1 MVNLEWY
8 RTFKAI
14 YQQGTLTKA
23 ATELMISQPNVSVQL
38 SSLEGYIGHALFIRL
53 PRKMVP
59 TEYGKL
65 LYTQIVESIDNLERV
80 EVEFKKSSIRKE
92 PTIRLGVP
100 SELFYTYLAKSMHL
114 VNSHLIV
121 EYGLATDLIA
131 KLRSGELD
139 IAFITKQDKAQD
151 NLTYEYLY
159 SESFFI
165 VCNPTFDTSEIDQ
178 YIAENDLTK
187 AEKWLR
193 RQVWYAYDTNL
204 PLVRRFWRSN
214 FLKRPIVKLKAA
226 IPDNISILRAVATS
240 GGFAVS
246 SDLIGGEAL
255 KNKQVKIVWRGIVP
269 TTNSLYLA
277 YDQEKLEPHLI
288 SEVRNFIK
296 KSMEEYLAISK

>member
-14 YQQGTLTKA
+14 YQHGTLTKA
-23 ATELMISQPNVSVQL
+23 SAELVISQPNASVQL
-38 SSLEGYIGHALFIRL
+38 SSLESYIGHALFIRL

-100 SELFYTYLAKSMHL
+100 SEVFYSYLSKNMHL
-114 VNSHLIV
+114 VKSHLIV
-121 EYGLATDLIA
+121 EYGLATELIA

-139 IAFITKQDKAQD
+139 IAFITKQDKTQD

-159 SESFFI
+159 SESFMI
-165 VCNPTFDTSEIDQ
+165 VCNPAFDTTEIDQ
-178 YIAENDLTK
+178 YIAENDLAK
-187 AEKWLR
+187 AERWLR
-193 RQVWYAYDTNL
+193 KQVWYAYDTNL

-214 FLKRPIVKLKAA
+214 FLKRPILKLSAA

-255 KNKQVKIVWRGIVP
+255 KNKQVKIVWKGIVP
-269 TTNSLYLA
+269 TTNSLYLG
-277 YDQEKLEPHLI
+277 YNQEKLEPHLV
-288 SEVRNFIK
+288 SEVRGFIK
-296 KSMEEYLAISK
+296 QSMEEYLDIM

>member
-14 YQQGTLTKA
+14 YQHGTLTKA
-23 ATELMISQPNVSVQL
+23 SAELMISQPNASVQL
-38 SSLEGYIGHALFIRL
+38 SSLESYIGHALFIRL

-100 SELFYTYLAKSMHL
+100 SEVFYSYLSKNMHL
-114 VNSHLIV
+114 VKSHLIV
-121 EYGLATDLIA
+121 EYGLATELIA

-139 IAFITKQDKAQD
+139 IAFITKQDKTQD

-159 SESFFI
+159 SESFMI
-165 VCNPTFDTSEIDQ
+165 VCNPAFDTTEIDQ
-178 YIAENDLTK
+178 YIAENDLAK
-187 AEKWLR
+187 AERWLR
-193 RQVWYAYDTNL
+193 KQVWYAYDTNL

-214 FLKRPIVKLKAA
+214 FLKRPILKLSAA

-255 KNKQVKIVWRGIVP
+255 KNKQVKIVWKGIVP
-269 TTNSLYLA
+269 TTNSLYLG
-277 YDQEKLEPHLI
+277 YNQEKLEPHLV
-288 SEVRNFIK
+288 SEVRGFIK
-296 KSMEEYLAISK
+296 QSMEEYLDIM

>member
-14 YQQGTLTKA
+14 YQHGTLTKA
-23 ATELMISQPNVSVQL
+23 SAELMISQPNASVQL
-38 SSLEGYIGHALFIRL
+38 SSLESYIGHALFIRL

-100 SELFYTYLAKSMHL
+100 SEVFYSYLSKNMHL
-114 VNSHLIV
+114 VKSHLMV

-139 IAFITKQDKAQD
+139 IAFITKQDKTQD

-159 SESFFI
+159 SESFMI
-165 VCNPTFDTSEIDQ
+165 VCNPAFDTTEIDQ
-178 YIAENDLTK
+178 YIAENDLAK
-187 AEKWLR
+187 AERWLR
-193 RQVWYAYDTNL
+193 KQVWYAYDTNL

-214 FLKRPIVKLKAA
+214 FLKRPILKLSAA

-255 KNKQVKIVWRGIVP
+255 KNKQVKIVWKGIVP
-269 TTNSLYLA
+269 TTNSLYLG
-277 YDQEKLEPHLI
+277 YNQEKLEPHLV
-288 SEVRNFIK
+288 SEVRGFIK
-296 KSMEEYLAISK
+296 QSMEEYLDIM

>member
-14 YQQGTLTKA
+14 YQHGTLTKA
-23 ATELMISQPNVSVQL
+23 SAELMISQPNASVQL
-38 SSLEGYIGHALFIRL
+38 SSLESYIGHALFIRL

-100 SELFYTYLAKSMHL
+100 SEVFYSYLSKNMHL
-114 VNSHLIV
+114 VKSHLIV

-139 IAFITKQDKAQD
+139 IAFITKQDKTQD

-159 SESFFI
+159 SESFMI
-165 VCNPTFDTSEIDQ
+165 VCNPVFDTTEIDQ
-178 YIAENDLTK
+178 YIAENDLAK
-187 AEKWLR
+187 AERWLR
-193 RQVWYAYDTNL
+193 KQVWYAYDTNL

-214 FLKRPIVKLKAA
+214 FLKRPILKLSAA

-255 KNKQVKIVWRGIVP
+255 KNKQVKIVWKGIVP
-269 TTNSLYLA
+269 TTNSLYLG
-277 YDQEKLEPHLI
+277 YNQEKLEPHLV
-288 SEVRNFIK
+288 SEVRGFIK
-296 KSMEEYLAISK
+296 QSMEEYLDIM

>member
-14 YQQGTLTKA
+14 YQHGTLTKA
-23 ATELMISQPNVSVQL
+23 SAELMISQPNASVQL
-38 SSLEGYIGHALFIRL
+38 SSLESYIGHALFIRL

-100 SELFYTYLAKSMHL
+100 SEVFYSYLSKNMHL
-114 VNSHLIV
+114 VKSHLIV

-139 IAFITKQDKAQD
+139 IAFITKQDKTQD

-159 SESFFI
+159 SESFMI
-165 VCNPTFDTSEIDQ
+165 VCNPAFDTTEIDQ
-178 YIAENDLTK
+178 YIAENDLAK
-187 AEKWLR
+187 AERWLR
-193 RQVWYAYDTNL
+193 KQVWYAYDTNL

-214 FLKRPIVKLKAA
+214 FLKRPILKLSAA

-255 KNKQVKIVWRGIVP
+255 KNKQVKIVWKGTVP
-269 TTNSLYLA
+269 TTNSLYLG
-277 YDQEKLEPHLI
+277 YNQEKLEPHLV
-288 SEVRNFIK
+288 SEVRGFIK
-296 KSMEEYLAISK
+296 QSMEEYLDIM

>member
-14 YQQGTLTKA
+14 YQHGTLTKA
-23 ATELMISQPNVSVQL
+23 SAELMISQPNASVQL
-38 SSLEGYIGHALFIRL
+38 SSLESYIGHALFIRL

-100 SELFYTYLAKSMHL
+100 SEVFYSYLSKNMHL
-114 VNSHLIV
+114 VKSHLIV
-121 EYGLATDLIA
+121 EYGLSSDLIA

-151 NLTYEYLY
+151 NLMYEYLY
-159 SESFFI
+159 SESFMI
-165 VCNPTFDTSEIDQ
+165 VCNPEFDTTEIDH
-178 YIAENDLTK
+178 YIAENDLIK
-187 AEKWLR
+187 AERWFRK
-193 RQVWYAYDTNL
+193 QVWYAYDTNL

-214 FLKRPIVKLKAA
+214 FLKRPIIKLRAA

-255 KNKQVKIVWRGIVP
+255 KNKQVKVVWKGIVP
-269 TTNSLYLA
+269 TTNSLYLG
-277 YDQEKLEPHLI
+277 YNKEKLEPHLV
-288 SEVRNFIK
+288 SEVRSFIK
-296 KSMEEYLAISK
+296 QSMEEYLDIV

>member
-14 YQQGTLTKA
+14 YQHGTLTKA
-23 ATELMISQPNVSVQL
+23 SAELMISQPNASVQL
-38 SSLEGYIGHALFIRL
+38 SSLESYIGHALFIRL

-80 EVEFKKSSIRKE
+80 EVEFKKSSIRKD

-100 SELFYTYLAKSMHL
+100 SEVFYSYLSKNMHL
-114 VNSHLIV
+114 VKSHLIV

-139 IAFITKQDKAQD
+139 IAFITKQDKTQD

-159 SESFFI
+159 SESFMI
-165 VCNPTFDTSEIDQ
+165 VCNPAFDTTEIDL
-178 YIAENDLTK
+178 YIAENDLAK
-187 AEKWLR
+187 AERWLR
-193 RQVWYAYDTNL
+193 KQIWYAYDTNL

-214 FLKRPIVKLKAA
+214 FLKRPILKLSAA

-255 KNKQVKIVWRGIVP
+255 KNKQVKVVWKGIVP
-269 TTNSLYLA
+269 TTNSLYLG
-277 YDQEKLEPHLI
+277 YNQEKLEPHLVN
-288 SEVRNFIK
+288 EVRGFIK
-296 KSMEEYLAISK
+296 QSMEEYLDIM

>member
-14 YQQGTLTKA
+14 YQHGTLTKA
-23 ATELMISQPNVSVQL
+23 SAELMISQPNASVQL
-38 SSLEGYIGHALFIRL
+38 SSLESYIGHALFIRL

-100 SELFYTYLAKSMHL
+100 SEVFYSYLSKNMHL
-114 VNSHLIV
+114 VKSHLIV

-139 IAFITKQDKAQD
+139 IAFITKQDKTQD

-159 SESFFI
+159 SESFMI
-165 VCNPTFDTSEIDQ
+165 VCNPAFDTTEIDQ
-178 YIAENDLTK
+178 YIAENDLAK
-187 AEKWLR
+187 AERWLR
-193 RQVWYAYDTNL
+193 KQVWYAYDTNL

-214 FLKRPIVKLKAA
+214 FLKRPILKLSAA

-255 KNKQVKIVWRGIVP
+255 KNKQVKIVWKGIVP
-269 TTNSLYLA
+269 TTNSLYLG
-277 YDQEKLEPHLI
+277 YNQENLEPHLV
-288 SEVRNFIK
+288 SEVRGFIK
-296 KSMEEYLAISK
+296 QSMEEYLDIM

>member
-14 YQQGTLTKA
+14 YQHGTLTKA
-23 ATELMISQPNVSVQL
+23 SAELMISQPNASVQL
-38 SSLEGYIGHALFIRL
+38 SSLESYIGHALFIRL

-100 SELFYTYLAKSMHL
+100 SEVFYSYLSKNMHL
-114 VNSHLIV
+114 VKSHLIV

-131 KLRSGELD
+131 KLRSRELD
-139 IAFITKQDKAQD
+139 IAFITKQDKTQD

-159 SESFFI
+159 SESFMI
-165 VCNPTFDTSEIDQ
+165 VCNPAFDTTEIDQ
-178 YIAENDLTK
+178 YIAENDLAK
-187 AEKWLR
+187 AERWLR
-193 RQVWYAYDTNL
+193 KQVWYAYDTNL

-214 FLKRPIVKLKAA
+214 FLKRPILKLSAA

-255 KNKQVKIVWRGIVP
+255 KNKQVKIVWKGIVP
-269 TTNSLYLA
+269 TTNSLYLG
-277 YDQEKLEPHLI
+277 YNQEKLEPHLV
-288 SEVRNFIK
+288 SEVRGFIK
-296 KSMEEYLAISK
+296 QSMEEYLDIM

>member
-14 YQQGTLTKA
+14 YQHGTLTKA
-23 ATELMISQPNVSVQL
+23 SAELMISQPNASVQL
-38 SSLEGYIGHALFIRL
+38 SSLESYIGHALFIRL

-100 SELFYTYLAKSMHL
+100 SEVFYSYLSKNMHL
-114 VNSHLIV
+114 VKSHLIV

-139 IAFITKQDKAQD
+139 IAFITKQDKTQD

-159 SESFFI
+159 SESFMI
-165 VCNPTFDTSEIDQ
+165 VCNPAFDTTEIDQ
-178 YIAENDLTK
+178 YIAENDLAK
-187 AEKWLR
+187 AERWLR
-193 RQVWYAYDTNL
+193 KQVWYAYDTNL

-214 FLKRPIVKLKAA
+214 FLKRPILKLSAA

-255 KNKQVKIVWRGIVP
+255 KNKQVKIVWKGIVP
-269 TTNSLYLA
+269 TTNSLYLG
-277 YDQEKLEPHLI
+277 YNQEKLEPRLV
-288 SEVRNFIK
+288 SEVRGFIK
-296 KSMEEYLAISK
+296 QSMEEYLDIM

>member
-14 YQQGTLTKA
+14 YQHGTLTKA
-23 ATELMISQPNVSVQL
+23 SAELMISQPNASVQL
-38 SSLEGYIGHALFIRL
+38 SSLESYIGHALFIRL

-100 SELFYTYLAKSMHL
+100 SEVFYSYLSKNMHL
-114 VNSHLIV
+114 VKSHLIV

-139 IAFITKQDKAQD
+139 IAFITKQDKTQD

-159 SESFFI
+159 SESFMI
-165 VCNPTFDTSEIDQ
+165 VCNPAFDTTEIDQ
-178 YIAENDLTK
+178 YIAENDLAK
-187 AEKWLR
+187 AERWLR
-193 RQVWYAYDTNL
+193 KQVWYAYDTNL

-214 FLKRPIVKLKAA
+214 FLKRPILKLSAA

-255 KNKQVKIVWRGIVP
+255 KNKQVKIVWKGIVP
-269 TTNSLYLA
+269 TTNSLYLG
-277 YDQEKLEPHLI
+277 YNQEKLEPHLVN
-288 SEVRNFIK
+288 EVRGFIK
-296 KSMEEYLAISK
+296 QSMEEYLDIM

>member
-14 YQQGTLTKA
+14 YQHGTLTKA
-23 ATELMISQPNVSVQL
+23 SAELMISQPNASVQL
-38 SSLEGYIGHALFIRL
+38 SSLESYIGHALFIRL

-100 SELFYTYLAKSMHL
+100 SEVFYSYLSKNMNL
-114 VNSHLIV
+114 VKSHLIV

-139 IAFITKQDKAQD
+139 IAFITKQDKTQD

-159 SESFFI
+159 SESFMI
-165 VCNPTFDTSEIDQ
+165 VCNPAFDTTEIDQ
-178 YIAENDLTK
+178 YIAENDLAK
-187 AEKWLR
+187 AERWLR
-193 RQVWYAYDTNL
+193 KQVWYAYDTNL

-214 FLKRPIVKLKAA
+214 FLKRPILKLSAA

-255 KNKQVKIVWRGIVP
+255 KNKQVKIVWKGIVP
-269 TTNSLYLA
+269 TTNSLYLG
-277 YDQEKLEPHLI
+277 YNQEKLEPHLV
-288 SEVRNFIK
+288 SEVRGFIK
-296 KSMEEYLAISK
+296 QSMEEYLDIM

>member
-14 YQQGTLTKA
+14 YQHGTLTKA
-23 ATELMISQPNVSVQL
+23 SAELMISQPNASVQL
-38 SSLEGYIGHALFIRL
+38 SSLESYIGHALFIRL

-100 SELFYTYLAKSMHL
+100 SEVFYSYLSKNMHL
-114 VNSHLIV
+114 VKSHLIV
-121 EYGLATDLIA
+121 EYGLATELIA

-139 IAFITKQDKAQD
+139 IAFITKQDKTQD

-159 SESFFI
+159 SESFMI
-165 VCNPTFDTSEIDQ
+165 VCNPVFDTTEIDQ
-178 YIAENDLTK
+178 YIAENDLAK
-187 AEKWLR
+187 AERWLR
-193 RQVWYAYDTNL
+193 KQVWYAYDTNL

-214 FLKRPIVKLKAA
+214 FLKRPILKLSAA

-255 KNKQVKIVWRGIVP
+255 KNKQVKIVWKGIVP
-269 TTNSLYLA
+269 TTNSLYLG
-277 YDQEKLEPHLI
+277 YNQEKLEPHLV
-288 SEVRNFIK
+288 SEVRGFIK
-296 KSMEEYLAISK
+296 QSMEEYLDIM

>member
-23 ATELMISQPNVSVQL
+23 AIELMISQPNVSVQL
-38 SSLEGYIGHALFIRL
+38 SSLESYIGHALFIRL

-80 EVEFKKSSIRKE
+80 ESEFKKSSIKKE
-92 PTIRLGVP
+92 PTVRLGVP
-100 SELFYTYLAKSMHL
+100 SEVFYSYLSKNMHL
-114 VNSHLIV
+114 VKSHLIV

-131 KLRSGELD
+131 KLRTGELD
-139 IAFITKQDKAQD
+139 IAFITKQDKNQD
-151 NLTYEYLY
+151 NLVYEYLY
-159 SESFFI
+159 SESFMI
-165 VCNPTFDTSEIDQ
+165 VCNPDFETTEIDQ
-178 YIAENDLTK
+178 YIVENDLAK
-187 AEKWLR
+187 AEKWFR
-193 RQVWYAYDTNL
+193 KQVWYAYDTNL

-214 FLKRPIVKLKAA
+214 FLKRPIIKLRAA

-255 KNKQVKIVWRGIVP
+255 KENKVKVVWRGIIP

-277 YDQEKLEPHLI
+277 YDNAKIEPHLI
-288 SEVRNFIK
+288 SEVRNYIK
-296 KSMEEYLAISK
+296 LSMDEYLDLK

>member
-1 MVNLEWY
+1 
-8 RTFKAI
+8 
-14 YQQGTLTKA
+14 
-23 ATELMISQPNVSVQL
+23 MISQPNASVQL
-38 SSLEGYIGHALFIRL
+38 SSLESYIGHALFIRL

-100 SELFYTYLAKSMHL
+100 SEVFYSYLSKNMHL
-114 VNSHLIV
+114 VKSHLIV

-139 IAFITKQDKAQD
+139 IAFITKQDKTQD

-159 SESFFI
+159 SESFMI
-165 VCNPTFDTSEIDQ
+165 VCNPAFDTTEIDL
-178 YIAENDLTK
+178 YIAENDLAK
-187 AEKWLR
+187 AERWLR
-193 RQVWYAYDTNL
+193 KQIWYAYDTNL

-214 FLKRPIVKLKAA
+214 FLKRPILKLSAA

-255 KNKQVKIVWRGIVP
+255 KNKQVKVVWKGIVP
-269 TTNSLYLA
+269 TTNSLYLG
-277 YDQEKLEPHLI
+277 YNQEKLEPHLVN
-288 SEVRNFIK
+288 EVRGFIK
-296 KSMEEYLAISK
+296 QSMEEYLDIM

>member
-14 YQQGTLTKA
+14 YQHGTLTKA
-23 ATELMISQPNVSVQL
+23 AAELMISQPNVSVQL
-38 SSLEGYIGHALFIRL
+38 SSLESYIGHALFIRL

-80 EVEFKKSSIRKE
+80 ETEFKKSSIRKE

-100 SELFYTYLAKSMHL
+100 SEMFYSYLSKNLNL
-114 VNSHLIV
+114 VKSHLIV
-121 EYGLATDLIA
+121 EYGLASDLLA
-131 KLRSGELD
+131 KLRTGELD

-159 SESFFI
+159 SESFMI
-165 VCNPTFDTSEIDQ
+165 VCNPSFDTAEIDQ
-178 YIAENDLTK
+178 YIAENDLVK
-187 AEKWLR
+187 AERWLR
-193 RQVWYAYDTNL
+193 KQVWYAYDTNL

-214 FLKRPIVKLKAA
+214 FLKRPIIKLRAA
-226 IPDNISILRAVATS
+226 IPDNISILRAVTTS

-246 SDLIGGEAL
+246 SDLIGGEVL
-255 KNKQVKIVWRGIVP
+255 KNQQVKVVWKGIVP

-277 YDQEKLEPHLI
+277 YNQEKIEPRFVNEI
-288 SEVRNFIK
+288 RNFIK
-296 KSMEEYLAISK
+296 QSMEEYLDIK

>member
-14 YQQGTLTKA
+14 YQHGTLTKA
-23 ATELMISQPNVSVQL
+23 SAELMISQPNASVQL
-38 SSLEGYIGHALFIRL
+38 SSLESYIGHALFIRL

-100 SELFYTYLAKSMHL
+100 SEVFYSYLSKNMHL
-114 VNSHLIV
+114 VKSHLIV

-139 IAFITKQDKAQD
+139 IAFITKQDKTQD

-159 SESFFI
+159 SESFMI
-165 VCNPTFDTSEIDQ
+165 VCNPAFDTTEIDQ
-178 YIAENDLTK
+178 YIAENDLAK
-187 AEKWLR
+187 AERWLR
-193 RQVWYAYDTNL
+193 KQVWYAYDTNL

-214 FLKRPIVKLKAA
+214 FLKRPILKLSAT

-255 KNKQVKIVWRGIVP
+255 KNKQVKIVWKGIVP
-269 TTNSLYLA
+269 TTNSLYLG
-277 YDQEKLEPHLI
+277 YNQEKLEPHLV
-288 SEVRNFIK
+288 SEVRGFIK
-296 KSMEEYLAISK
+296 QSMEEYLDIM

>member
-14 YQQGTLTKA
+14 YQHGTLTKA
-23 ATELMISQPNVSVQL
+23 SAELMISQPNASVQL
-38 SSLEGYIGHALFIRL
+38 SSLESYIGHALFIRL

-100 SELFYTYLAKSMHL
+100 SEVFYSYLSKNMHL
-114 VNSHLIV
+114 VKSHLIV

-139 IAFITKQDKAQD
+139 IAFITKQDKTQD

-159 SESFFI
+159 SESFMI
-165 VCNPTFDTSEIDQ
+165 VCNPAFDTTEIDL
-178 YIAENDLTK
+178 YIAENDLAK
-187 AEKWLR
+187 AERWLR
-193 RQVWYAYDTNL
+193 KQVWYAYDTNL

-214 FLKRPIVKLKAA
+214 FLKRPILKLSAA

-255 KNKQVKIVWRGIVP
+255 KNKQVKIVWKGIVP
-269 TTNSLYLA
+269 TTNSLYLG
-277 YDQEKLEPHLI
+277 YNQEKLEPHLV
-288 SEVRNFIK
+288 SEVRGFIK
-296 KSMEEYLAISK
+296 QSMEEYLDIM

>member
-14 YQQGTLTKA
+14 YQHGTLTKA
-23 ATELMISQPNVSVQL
+23 SAELMISQPNASVQL
-38 SSLEGYIGHALFIRL
+38 SSLESYIGHALFIRL

-100 SELFYTYLAKSMHL
+100 SEVFYSYLSKNMHL
-114 VNSHLIV
+114 VKSHLIV

-139 IAFITKQDKAQD
+139 IAFITKQDKTQD

-159 SESFFI
+159 SESFMI
-165 VCNPTFDTSEIDQ
+165 VCNPAFDTTEIDQ
-178 YIAENDLTK
+178 YIAENDLAK
-187 AEKWLR
+187 AERWLR
-193 RQVWYAYDTNL
+193 KQVWYAYDTNL

-214 FLKRPIVKLKAA
+214 FLKRPILKLSAA

-255 KNKQVKIVWRGIVP
+255 KNKQVKIVWKGIVP
-269 TTNSLYLA
+269 TTNSLYLG
-277 YDQEKLEPHLI
+277 YNQEKLEPHLV
-288 SEVRNFIK
+288 SEVRGFIK
-296 KSMEEYLAISK
+296 QSMEEFLDIM

>member
-14 YQQGTLTKA
+14 YQHGTLTKA
-23 ATELMISQPNVSVQL
+23 SAELMISQPNASVQL
-38 SSLEGYIGHALFIRL
+38 SSLESYIGHALFIRL

-100 SELFYTYLAKSMHL
+100 SEVFYSYMSKNMHL
-114 VNSHLIV
+114 VKSHLIV

-139 IAFITKQDKAQD
+139 IAFITKQDKTQD

-159 SESFFI
+159 SESFMI
-165 VCNPTFDTSEIDQ
+165 VCNPAFDTTEIDL
-178 YIAENDLTK
+178 YIAENDLAK
-187 AEKWLR
+187 AERWLR
-193 RQVWYAYDTNL
+193 KQIWYAYDTNL

-214 FLKRPIVKLKAA
+214 FLKRPILKLSAA

-255 KNKQVKIVWRGIVP
+255 KNKQVKVVWKGIVP
-269 TTNSLYLA
+269 TTNSLYLG
-277 YDQEKLEPHLI
+277 YNQEKLEPHLVN
-288 SEVRNFIK
+288 EVRGFIK
-296 KSMEEYLAISK
+296 QSMEEYLDIM

>member
-14 YQQGTLTKA
+14 YQHGTLTKA
-23 ATELMISQPNVSVQL
+23 SAELMISQPNASVQL
-38 SSLEGYIGHALFIRL
+38 SSLESYIGHALFIRL

-100 SELFYTYLAKSMHL
+100 SEVFYSYLSKNMHL
-114 VNSHLIV
+114 VKSHLIV

-139 IAFITKQDKAQD
+139 IAFITKQDKTQD

-159 SESFFI
+159 SESFMI
-165 VCNPTFDTSEIDQ
+165 VCNPAFDTTEIDQ
-178 YIAENDLTK
+178 YIAENDLVK
-187 AEKWLR
+187 AERWLR
-193 RQVWYAYDTNL
+193 KQVWYAYDTNL

-214 FLKRPIVKLKAA
+214 FLKRPILKLSAA

-255 KNKQVKIVWRGIVP
+255 KNKQVKIVWKGIVP
-269 TTNSLYLA
+269 TTNSLYLG
-277 YDQEKLEPHLI
+277 YNQEKLEPHLV
-288 SEVRNFIK
+288 SEVRGFIK
-296 KSMEEYLAISK
+296 QSMEEYLDIM

>member
-14 YQQGTLTKA
+14 YQHGTLTKA
-23 ATELMISQPNVSVQL
+23 SAELMISQPNASVQL
-38 SSLEGYIGHALFIRL
+38 SSLESYIGHALFIRL

-100 SELFYTYLAKSMHL
+100 SEVFYSYLSKNMHL
-114 VNSHLIV
+114 VKSHLIV

-131 KLRSGELD
+131 KLRSEELD
-139 IAFITKQDKAQD
+139 IAFITKQDKTQD

-159 SESFFI
+159 SESFMI
-165 VCNPTFDTSEIDQ
+165 VCNPAFDTTEIDQ
-178 YIAENDLTK
+178 YIAENDLAK
-187 AEKWLR
+187 AERWLR
-193 RQVWYAYDTNL
+193 KQVWYAYDTNL

-214 FLKRPIVKLKAA
+214 FLKRPILKLSAA

-255 KNKQVKIVWRGIVP
+255 KNKHVKIVWKGIVP
-269 TTNSLYLA
+269 TTNSLYLG
-277 YDQEKLEPHLI
+277 YNQEKLEPHLV
-288 SEVRNFIK
+288 SEVRGFIK
-296 KSMEEYLAISK
+296 QSMEEYLDIM

>member
-14 YQQGTLTKA
+14 YQHGTLTKA
-23 ATELMISQPNVSVQL
+23 SAELMISQPNASVQL
-38 SSLEGYIGHALFIRL
+38 SSLESYIGHALFIRL

-100 SELFYTYLAKSMHL
+100 SEVFYSYLSKNMHL
-114 VNSHLIV
+114 VKSHLIV

-139 IAFITKQDKAQD
+139 IAFITKQDKTQD

-159 SESFFI
+159 SESFMI
-165 VCNPTFDTSEIDQ
+165 VCNPAFDTTEIDQ
-178 YIAENDLTK
+178 YIAENDLAK
-187 AEKWLR
+187 AERWLR
-193 RQVWYAYDTNL
+193 KQIWYAYDTNL

-214 FLKRPIVKLKAA
+214 FLKRPILKLSAA

-255 KNKQVKIVWRGIVP
+255 KNKQVKVVWKGIVP
-269 TTNSLYLA
+269 TTNSLYLG
-277 YDQEKLEPHLI
+277 YNQEKLEPHLV
-288 SEVRNFIK
+288 SEVRGFIK
-296 KSMEEYLAISK
+296 QSMEEYLDIM

>member
-14 YQQGTLTKA
+14 YQHGTLTKA
-23 ATELMISQPNVSVQL
+23 SAELMISQPNASVQL
-38 SSLEGYIGHALFIRL
+38 SSLESYIGHALFIRL

-100 SELFYTYLAKSMHL
+100 SEVFYSYLSKNMHL
-114 VNSHLIV
+114 VKSHLIV

-139 IAFITKQDKAQD
+139 IAFITKQDKTQD

-159 SESFFI
+159 SESFMI
-165 VCNPTFDTSEIDQ
+165 VCNPAFDTTEIDL
-178 YIAENDLTK
+178 YIAENDLAK
-187 AEKWLR
+187 AERWLR
-193 RQVWYAYDTNL
+193 KQVWYAYDTNL

-214 FLKRPIVKLKAA
+214 FLKRPILKLSAA

-255 KNKQVKIVWRGIVP
+255 KNKQVKVVWKGIVP
-269 TTNSLYLA
+269 TTNSLYLG
-277 YDQEKLEPHLI
+277 YNQEKLEPHLVN
-288 SEVRNFIK
+288 EVRGFIK
-296 KSMEEYLAISK
+296 QSMEEYLDIM

>member
-14 YQQGTLTKA
+14 YQHGTLTKA
-23 ATELMISQPNVSVQL
+23 SAELMISQPNASVQL
-38 SSLEGYIGHALFIRL
+38 SSLESYIGHALFIRL

-100 SELFYTYLAKSMHL
+100 SEVFYSYLSKNMHL
-114 VNSHLIV
+114 VKSHLIV

-139 IAFITKQDKAQD
+139 IAFITKQDKTQD

-159 SESFFI
+159 SESFMI
-165 VCNPTFDTSEIDQ
+165 VCNPAFDTTEIDL
-178 YIAENDLTK
+178 YIAENDLAK
-187 AEKWLR
+187 AERWLR
-193 RQVWYAYDTNL
+193 KQIWYAYDTNL

-214 FLKRPIVKLKAA
+214 FLKRPILKLSAA

-255 KNKQVKIVWRGIVP
+255 KNKQVKVVWKGIVP
-269 TTNSLYLA
+269 TTNSLYLG
-277 YDQEKLEPHLI
+277 YNQEKLEPHLVN
-288 SEVRNFIK
+288 EVRGFIK
-296 KSMEEYLAISK
+296 QSMEEYLDIM

>member
-14 YQQGTLTKA
+14 YQHGTLTKA
-23 ATELMISQPNVSVQL
+23 SAELMISQPNASVQL
-38 SSLEGYIGHALFIRL
+38 SSLESYIGHALFIRL

-100 SELFYTYLAKSMHL
+100 SEVFYSYLSKNMHL
-114 VNSHLIV
+114 VKSHLIV

-159 SESFFI
+159 SESFMI
-165 VCNPTFDTSEIDQ
+165 VCNPAFDTTEIDQ
-178 YIAENDLTK
+178 YIAENDLAK
-187 AEKWLR
+187 AERWLR
-193 RQVWYAYDTNL
+193 KQVWYAYDTNL

-214 FLKRPIVKLKAA
+214 FLKRPILKLSAA

-255 KNKQVKIVWRGIVP
+255 KNKQVKIVWKGIVP
-269 TTNSLYLA
+269 TTNSLYLG
-277 YDQEKLEPHLI
+277 YNQEKLEPHLV
-288 SEVRNFIK
+288 SEVRGFIK
-296 KSMEEYLAISK
+296 QSMEEYLDIM

>member
-14 YQQGTLTKA
+14 YQHGTLTKA
-23 ATELMISQPNVSVQL
+23 SAELMISQPNASVQL
-38 SSLEGYIGHALFIRL
+38 SSLESYIGYALFIRL

-100 SELFYTYLAKSMHL
+100 SEVFYSYLSKNMHL
-114 VNSHLIV
+114 VKSHLIV

-139 IAFITKQDKAQD
+139 IAFITKQDKTQD

-159 SESFFI
+159 SESFMI
-165 VCNPTFDTSEIDQ
+165 VCNPAFDTTEIDQ
-178 YIAENDLTK
+178 YIAENDLAK
-187 AEKWLR
+187 AERWLR
-193 RQVWYAYDTNL
+193 KQVWYAYDTNL

-214 FLKRPIVKLKAA
+214 FLKRPILKLSAA

-255 KNKQVKIVWRGIVP
+255 KNKQVKIVWKGIVP
-269 TTNSLYLA
+269 TTNSLYLG
-277 YDQEKLEPHLI
+277 YNQEKLEPHLV
-288 SEVRNFIK
+288 SEVRGFIK
-296 KSMEEYLAISK
+296 QSMEEYLDIM

>member
-23 ATELMISQPNVSVQL
+23 AIELMISQPNVSVQL

-80 EVEFKKSSIRKE
+80 ESEFKKSSIKKE

-100 SELFYTYLAKSMHL
+100 SEVFYSYLSKNMDLVKS
-114 VNSHLIV
+114 NLIV

-131 KLRSGELD
+131 KLRNGELD
-139 IAFITKQDKAQD
+139 IAFITKQDKTQD
-151 NLTYEYLY
+151 NLVYEYLY
-159 SESFFI
+159 SESFMI
-165 VCNPTFDTSEIDQ
+165 VCNPDFETTEIDQ
-178 YIAENDLTK
+178 YIAENDLAK
-187 AEKWLR
+187 AEKWFC

-214 FLKRPIVKLKAA
+214 FLKRPIIKLKAA
-226 IPDNISILRAVATS
+226 IPDNISILRAVATN
-240 GGFAVS
+240 GGFAIS

-255 KNKQVKIVWRGIVP
+255 KENKVKVVWRGIIP

-277 YDQEKLEPHLI
+277 YDNAKIEPHLI
-288 SEVRNFIK
+288 SEVRNYIK
-296 KSMEEYLAISK
+296 QSMSEYLDLK

>member
-14 YQQGTLTKA
+14 YQHGTLTKA
-23 ATELMISQPNVSVQL
+23 SAELMISQPNASVQL
-38 SSLEGYIGHALFIRL
+38 SSLESYIGHALFIRL

-80 EVEFKKSSIRKE
+80 EVEFKKSSIHKE

-100 SELFYTYLAKSMHL
+100 SEVFYSYLSKNMHL
-114 VNSHLIV
+114 VKSHLIV

-139 IAFITKQDKAQD
+139 IAFITKQDKTQD

-159 SESFFI
+159 SESFMI
-165 VCNPTFDTSEIDQ
+165 VCNPAFDTTEIDQ
-178 YIAENDLTK
+178 YIAENDLAK
-187 AEKWLR
+187 AERWLR
-193 RQVWYAYDTNL
+193 KQVWYAYDTNL

-214 FLKRPIVKLKAA
+214 FLKRPILKLSAA

-255 KNKQVKIVWRGIVP
+255 KNKQVKIVWKGTVP
-269 TTNSLYLA
+269 TTNSLYLG
-277 YDQEKLEPHLI
+277 YNQEKLEPHLV
-288 SEVRNFIK
+288 SEVRGFIK
-296 KSMEEYLAISK
+296 QSMEEYLDIM

>member
-14 YQQGTLTKA
+14 YQHGTLTKA
-23 ATELMISQPNVSVQL
+23 SAELMISQPNASVQL
-38 SSLEGYIGHALFIRL
+38 SSLESYIGHALFIRL

-100 SELFYTYLAKSMHL
+100 SEVFYSYLSKNMHL
-114 VNSHLIV
+114 VKSHLIV

-139 IAFITKQDKAQD
+139 IAFITKQDKTQD

-159 SESFFI
+159 SESFMI
-165 VCNPTFDTSEIDQ
+165 VCNPAFDTTEIDQ
-178 YIAENDLTK
+178 YIAENDLAK
-187 AEKWLR
+187 AERWLR
-193 RQVWYAYDTNL
+193 KQVWYAYDTNL

-214 FLKRPIVKLKAA
+214 FLKRPILKLSAA

-246 SDLIGGEAL
+246 SDLIGGEAM
-255 KNKQVKIVWRGIVP
+255 KNKQVKVVWKGIVP
-269 TTNSLYLA
+269 TTNSLYLG
-277 YDQEKLEPHLI
+277 YNQEKLEPHLV
-288 SEVRNFIK
+288 SEVRGFIK
-296 KSMEEYLAISK
+296 QSMEEYLDIM